1 MAVHVAERRR
11 IIVPPLGRVLRS
23 AADLL
28 LNGVSLDAF
37 VAAERAALGVSG
49 IRGDEEGDSLI
60 VITCLTPSCLTTREV
75 VSTNTFDVGA
85 CPECHSLGWTFPL
98 ALARD
103 ERWWLEHP
111 LPEPRLS
118 GSELRAALVS
128 FFPPT
133 QAVQR

>member
-1 MAVHVAERRR
+1 MAVHAAERR
-11 IIVPPLGRVLRS
+11 IFVPSLGKVLRS

-28 LNGVSLDAF
+28 LNGARLDAF
-37 VAAERAALGVSG
+37 VAAERAVLGVSG
-49 IRGDEEGDSLI
+49 IREEGDGLI

-103 ERWWLEHP
+103 ERWWELHP
-111 LPEPRLS
+111 LPEPRLA
-118 GSELRAALVS
+118 GGELRDALAS
-128 FFPPT
+128 FFPPA
-133 QAVQR
+133 QAVGR